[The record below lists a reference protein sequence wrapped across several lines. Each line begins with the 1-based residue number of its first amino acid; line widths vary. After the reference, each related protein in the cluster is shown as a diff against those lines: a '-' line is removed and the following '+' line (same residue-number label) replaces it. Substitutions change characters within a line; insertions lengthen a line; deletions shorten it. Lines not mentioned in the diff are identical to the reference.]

1 MINVDQSDRLKALPP
16 YLFIRLD
23 KMKAEARAKGV
34 DVIDLGIGDP
44 DQPTPAHIIEAMKQ
58 ALDDP
63 ANHRYPS
70 TAGLKAF
77 QEATAGYMARRFKV
91 KIDPKTVISLIGSKE
106 GIAHFPLA
114 YLNVGDTALVPSPAY
129 PVYRIGT
136 LFAGGRSYTMGL
148 EAERNFLPDLDAIPA
163 RVAQSAKIMFLNYP
177 NNPTSAVA
185 DKAFFERAVAFAKKH
200 EILIL
205 HDAAYAEIAFDG
217 FKPPSILEVPGAFDC
232 AVELHSLSKTFN
244 MTGWRIGFAVGC
256 PPAVAALS
264 RVKSNIDSGVFQAV
278 QMAAVEALERGEADI
293 SQIRA
298 LYQARRDV
306 LTEGLESL
314 GLEFKRPRASFY
326 IWARV
331 PSGYSSEEFV
341 ATLLEQAGIM
351 SSPGVGYGPEGEGY
365 FRLALIVGEDRMREA
380 CERMRKI
387 KL

>member
-1 MINVDQSDRLKALPP
+1 
-16 YLFIRLD
+16 
-23 KMKAEARAKGV
+23 
-34 DVIDLGIGDP
+34 
-44 DQPTPAHIIEAMKQ
+44 MKQ